1 MQGPQK
7 KDFSEEEIAAMKF
20 DAYPFPE
27 MYLAKKPGIA
37 VTGIEVFDGKEAY
50 TIKDG
55 EKTYFYEVK
64 TGLKLAESEVVTMGP
79 DQEMTMTTPYSDYR
93 DVKGVKV
100 PFKTALNIGIEI
112 ELNASEVRINE
123 GVTDKNFQ

>member
-1 MQGPQK
+1 
-7 KDFSEEEIAAMKF
+7 MK
-20 DAYPFPE
+20 
-27 MYLAKKPGIA
+27 
-37 VTGIEVFDGKEAY
+37 TGI
-50 TIKDG
+50 
-55 EKTYFYEVK
+55 
-64 TGLKLAESEVVTMGP
+64 KLAESEVVTMGP
-79 DQEMTMTTPYSDYR
+79 DQKVTMTTPYSDYR